1 MSIRGITI
9 TTLSIVSVLILV
21 LLILGLYF
29 AETLKGDSTRINF
42 AGQERYRT
50 YRLAYLVERI
60 CNVPGAGRKDLKKE
74 LSREMEEFEAILHGL
89 KDGDPERGLLK
100 VKDPKVI
107 KALDD
112 NLREWAVVKREL
124 KDYLALPEEDLKE
137 KHAYFDRK
145 LLPMF
150 MESLNRTVF
159 LMDQTSSRKIL
170 RYKEVLV
177 VLTALSLIALG
188 LVLTVLIHRILRP
201 LSKITSG
208 IERIGRGDF
217 SHRIEV
223 RGGDELAQLANSY
236 NEMALS
242 LRETTAHYRD
252 LVETMPVAVF
262 EFDRNGRIQFVNR
275 MGQLWTGYRE
285 DELVGKA
292 FSSFVHEKERPVVQK
307 LLDEALRG
315 RSVNS
320 LQIPMVLR
328 KELRHFEFNIVPVW
342 KGGEVIGCRAA
353 AKDVEKTKRMMDE
366 LKEAKK
372 QAEETSEQL
381 RRTVKDLEEFA
392 LIAVRREMKMQ
403 EIREGLKPR
412 K

>member
-292 FSSFVHEKERPVVQK
+292 FCSFVHEKERQVVQK
-307 LLDEALRG
+307 LMDEALRG

-328 KELRHFEFNIVPVW
+328 RELRHFEFNIVPVW

>member
-1 MSIRGITI
+1 M
-9 TTLSIVSVLILV
+9 SIVSVLILV

-292 FSSFVHEKERPVVQK
+292 FCSFVHEKERQVVQK
-307 LLDEALRG
+307 LMDEALRG

-328 KELRHFEFNIVPVW
+328 RELRHFEFNIVPVW